1 MAEHV
6 PTTSSRDAE
15 AAGAPDSSPAV
26 VAALAL
32 SAALDRLIAAERDL
46 EGYSGADPAVDPWLR
61 EAETALG
68 DVLHECSRLQKAPGR
83 NPGDGRLRLVGGVIS
98 GVMRCTDAGELAQRM
113 VLVEE
118 RRALLHMDAG
128 TAAGA
133 AVNRLIDGLL
143 DRLEASVALAEGPDW
158 QDGVTDA
165 DTQRGDAPDMDPD
178 DDGMGD
184 MGPTALL

>member
-6 PTTSSRDAE
+6 PTTPARDAE
-15 AAGAPDSSPAV
+15 AAGAPILSRAV
-26 VAALAL
+26 IAALAL

-61 EAETALG
+61 EAEAALG
-68 DVLHECSRLQKAPGR
+68 AVLRGCRRLREAPGR
-83 NPGDGRLRLVGGVIS
+83 DPGDGRLRLVGGVIA

-113 VLVEE
+113 VLVED

-133 AVNRLIDGLL
+133 SVNRLIDGLL
-143 DRLEASVALAEGPDW
+143 DRLEASVALAEGPGW
-158 QDGVTDA
+158 QAGVTDA
-165 DTQRGDAPDMDPD
+165 DTDPCAD
-178 DDGMGD
+178 DLAVT
-184 MGPTALL
+184 GPAALL